1 VRLNGFFILTHYNFN
16 LEALMRNK
24 SLVFLALILLGVV
37 GCNKEATSAKE
48 TEGTK
53 EITSVSTTTDQQNK
67 EAPATSTVVT
77 TTEAKPATS
86 K

>member
-1 VRLNGFFILTHYNFN
+1 MVFYFNSLHFN

-37 GCNKEATSAKE
+37 GCNKEATNAKE

-77 TTEAKPATS
+77 TTETKPAIS